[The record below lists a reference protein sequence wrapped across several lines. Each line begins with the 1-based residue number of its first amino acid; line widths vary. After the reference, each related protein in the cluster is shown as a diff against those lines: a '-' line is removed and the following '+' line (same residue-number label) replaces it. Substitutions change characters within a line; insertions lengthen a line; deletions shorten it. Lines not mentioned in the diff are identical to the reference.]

1 MRGQKLLSP
10 KKITAGEILV
20 KPSEREGV
28 TAGGRGGHRRRA
40 ASRQRRRGCQ
50 DSGGA
55 GEPAGL
61 TTMSTAMDRHIEVV
75 KQYTGQQQVDLAVEI
90 EVPGSW
96 FGVGPMGAL
105 TPTERREK
113 YTAQAVEYSEVR
125 EFPGASR
132 TARKTKE
139 KAICFICC
147 ADAAH
152 EPNSEGY
159 CMKLSQWNCYRN
171 NTFKDRREDEL
182 PFIPGQAPAAE
193 GGVAVNLKA
202 PQTPSIKTVFT
213 LTSEGVHSQRDGNR
227 VQSGGPACRRAAS
240 WTAAL
245 SKIGARAPASF
256 SDTSGRVTTS

>member
-1 MRGQKLLSP
+1 
-10 KKITAGEILV
+10 
-20 KPSEREGV
+20 
-28 TAGGRGGHRRRA
+28 
-40 ASRQRRRGCQ
+40 
-50 DSGGA
+50 
-55 GEPAGL
+55 
-61 TTMSTAMDRHIEVV
+61 MSTAMDRHIEVV
-75 KQYTGQQQVDLAVEI
+75 KQYPGQQQVDLAVEI

-245 SKIGARAPASF
+245 SKRSARAPASF
-256 SDTSGRVTTS
+256 SDTSGRVTTTCGSSSNSLPSLPALQLQVRLASPDTRGNCRYLHETLR